1 MPPIRGSVGHIRAQ
15 LDAGTLIGEMEKRF
29 VYEAGHSP
37 GASERNSWASSLDV
51 LTADLHEAGLADVE
65 MLLEHRLPLTSKRA
79 DFILCGANPRT
90 GKPFS
95 SGH

>member
-1 MPPIRGSVGHIRAQ
+1 MPLIRGSVGHIRAQ

-51 LTADLHEAGLADVE
+51 LTADLQEAGLADVE
-65 MLLEHRLPLTSKRA
+65 MLLEHRGSASASPISWMRCRA
-79 DFILCGANPRT
+79 MRC
-90 GKPFS
+90 S
-95 SGH
+95 YEQ